1 MANTIFDLL
10 DNVQKPDNLNVNSRV
25 LIVDGLNLYLRAFAV
40 NGALNDNGVPVGGL
54 TGFLR
59 SLAYAIREVNPTRVI
74 VVYDGQGGSQRRRK
88 ILPEY
93 KSNRK
98 PGKRITRWDAFKN
111 ATEEKDAMKI
121 QFSRLIEYLD
131 FLPINVISIDRIEAD
146 DTIAYI
152 AHTLLDED
160 VTIMSADQDFL
171 QLVNERITVWSPI
184 KKKFYTPR
192 MVMDDYGVPAHNFL
206 MYKVLMGDKS
216 DNIEGVKG
224 LGPKK
229 LPKIVP
235 DLLTQNT
242 LDLDFILEHA
252 GKGEEPMH
260 KKIVE
265 SATQLQINEK
275 LMDLKNPPISG
286 ELKLQITR
294 LIEAPINLLSR
305 NDFIMMYNDDQLG
318 NTIVSPDLWLREHF
332 IKLNT
337 LAKQTH
343 G

>member
-1 MANTIFDLL
+1 MGDIFSLL
-10 DNVQKPDNLNVNSRV
+10 DNIQKPGDLGVNNRV

-74 VVYDGQGGSQRRRK
+74 IAYDGQGGSQRRRK
-88 ILPEY
+88 IHPEY
-93 KSNRK
+93 KANRK

-131 FLPINVISIDRIEAD
+131 FLPINVISIDKIEAD

-160 VTIMSADQDFL
+160 VTILSADQDFL
-171 QLVNERITVWSPI
+171 QLVNERITVWSPT

-192 MVMDDYGVPAHNFL
+192 MVEADYGVPAHNFL

-235 DLLTQNT
+235 DLLTQTT

-252 GKGEEPMH
+252 SKGEEPMH

-265 SATQLQINEK
+265 SIDQLHLNKE
-275 LMDLKNPPISG
+275 LMDLHNPPVSG
-286 ELKLQITR
+286 ELKLQIKR

-305 NDFIMMYNDDQLG
+305 NDFIMMYSDDQLG
-318 NTIVSPDLWLREHF
+318 NAIKAPDLWLREHF
-332 IKLNT
+332 VKLNT

-343 G
+343 E

>member
-1 MANTIFDLL
+1 MGDIFSLL
-10 DNVQKPDNLNVNSRV
+10 DNVQKPGDLGVNNRV

-88 ILPEY
+88 IHPDY
-93 KSNRK
+93 KANRK
-98 PGKRITRWDAFKN
+98 PGKRITRWDAFKD
-111 ATEEKDAMKI
+111 AREEKDAMKI

-131 FLPINVISIDRIEAD
+131 FLPINVISIDKIEAD

-160 VTIMSADQDFL
+160 VTILSADQDFL
-171 QLVNERITVWSPI
+171 QLVDERITVWSPT

-192 MVMDDYGVPAHNFL
+192 MVEADYGVPAHNFL

-235 DLLTQNT
+235 DLLTQTT

-260 KKIVE
+260 KKISE
-265 SATQLQINEK
+265 SEIQLRLNEE

-286 ELKLQITR
+286 ELKLQIAR

-305 NDFIMMYNDDQLG
+305 NDFIMMYSDDQLG
-318 NTIVSPDLWLREHF
+318 NAIKAPDLWLREHF
-332 IKLNT
+332 VKLNT

-343 G
+343 E

>member
-1 MANTIFDLL
+1 MGDIFSLL
-10 DNVQKPDNLNVNSRV
+10 DNVQKPGDLGVNNRV

-74 VVYDGQGGSQRRRK
+74 VVYDGAGGSQRRRK
-88 ILPEY
+88 IHPDY
-93 KSNRK
+93 KANRK

-111 ATEEKDAMKI
+111 ATEEKNAMKI

-152 AHTLLDED
+152 AHTLLDEE
-160 VTIMSADQDFL
+160 VTILSADQDFL
-171 QLVNERITVWSPI
+171 QLVDERITVWSPT

-235 DLLTQNT
+235 DLLTQTT

-260 KKIVE
+260 KKISE
-265 SATQLQINEK
+265 SEIQLRLNEE

-286 ELKLQITR
+286 ELKLQIAR

-305 NDFIMMYNDDQLG
+305 NDFIMMYSDDQLG
-318 NTIVSPDLWLREHF
+318 NAIKTPDLWLREHF

-343 G
+343 E

>member
-1 MANTIFDLL
+1 MGDIFSLL
-10 DNVQKPDNLNVNSRV
+10 DNIQKPGDLGVNNRV

-40 NGALNDNGVPVGGL
+40 NGALNENGVPVGGL

-88 ILPEY
+88 IHPDY
-93 KSNRK
+93 KANRK

-131 FLPINVISIDRIEAD
+131 FLPINVISIDKIEAD

-160 VTIMSADQDFL
+160 VTILSADQDFL
-171 QLVNERITVWSPI
+171 QLVNERITVWSPT

-192 MVMDDYGVPAHNFL
+192 MVEADYGVPAHNFL

-235 DLLTQNT
+235 DLLTQTT

-260 KKIVE
+260 KKISE
-265 SATQLQINEK
+265 SETQLRLNEE

-286 ELKLQITR
+286 ELKLQIAR

-305 NDFIMMYNDDQLG
+305 NDFIMMYSDDQLG
-318 NTIVSPDLWLREHF
+318 NAIKAPDLWLREHF

-343 G
+343 E

>member
-1 MANTIFDLL
+1 MEDIFSLL
-10 DNVQKPDNLNVNSRV
+10 DNVEKSDSLNVNDRV
-25 LIVDGLNLYLRAFAV
+25 LIVDGLNLYLRVFAV

-74 VVYDGQGGSQRRRK
+74 IVYDGAGGSQRRRK
-88 ILPEY
+88 IHSDY

-111 ATEEKDAMKI
+111 ATEEKESMKI
-121 QFSRLIEYLD
+121 QFSRLLEYLD

-152 AHTLLDED
+152 AHTLLDKE

-171 QLVNERITVWSPI
+171 QLVNDRITVWSPT

-192 MVMDDYGVPAHNFL
+192 MVEADYGIPAHNFL

-235 DLLTQNT
+235 DLFTQQT

-260 KKIVE
+260 KRISE
-265 SATQLQINEK
+265 SADQLQLNEE

-294 LIEAPINLLSR
+294 LIESPINLLSR
-305 NDFIMMYNDDQLG
+305 NDFIIMYNDDQLG
-318 NTIVSPDLWLREHF
+318 NAIASPDLWLKEHF

-337 LAKQTH
+337 FAKQTH
-343 G
+343 E

>member
-1 MANTIFDLL
+1 MEDIFSLL
-10 DNVQKPDNLNVNSRV
+10 DNVQKPGDLGVNNRV

-74 VVYDGQGGSQRRRK
+74 VVYDGAGGSQRRRK
-88 ILPEY
+88 IHPDY
-93 KSNRK
+93 KANRK

-131 FLPINVISIDRIEAD
+131 FLPINVISIDKIEAD

-160 VTIMSADQDFL
+160 VTILSADQDFL
-171 QLVNERITVWSPI
+171 QLVNERITVWSPT

-235 DLLTQNT
+235 DLLTQTT

-260 KKIVE
+260 KKISE
-265 SATQLQINEK
+265 SETQLRLNEE

-286 ELKLQITR
+286 ELKLQIAR

-305 NDFIMMYNDDQLG
+305 NDFIMMYSDDQLG
-318 NTIVSPDLWLREHF
+318 NAIKAPDLWLREHF
-332 IKLNT
+332 VKLNT

-343 G
+343 E

>member
-1 MANTIFDLL
+1 
-10 DNVQKPDNLNVNSRV
+10 
-25 LIVDGLNLYLRAFAV
+25 
-40 NGALNDNGVPVGGL
+40 
-54 TGFLR
+54 
-59 SLAYAIREVNPTRVI
+59 
-74 VVYDGQGGSQRRRK
+74 
-88 ILPEY
+88 
-93 KSNRK
+93 
-98 PGKRITRWDAFKN
+98 
-111 ATEEKDAMKI
+111 MKI

-131 FLPINVISIDRIEAD
+131 FLPINVISIDKIEAD

-152 AHTLLDED
+152 AHTLLNED

-192 MVMDDYGVPAHNFL
+192 MVMEDYGVPAHNFL
-206 MYKVLMGDKS
+206 MYKILMGDKS

-229 LPKIVP
+229 LSKIVP
-235 DLLTQNT
+235 DLLTQT
-242 LDLDFILEHA
+242 ILDLDFILEYA

-260 KKIVE
+260 KRIVE
-265 SATQLQINEK
+265 SATQLQLNEE

-286 ELKLQITR
+286 ELKLQIAR

-305 NDFIMMYNDDQLG
+305 NDFIMMYSDDQLG
-318 NTIVSPDLWLREHF
+318 NAIASPDLWLKEHF
-332 IKLNT
+332 LKLNT

-343 G
+343 E

>member
-1 MANTIFDLL
+1 MEDIFSLL
-10 DNVQKPDNLNVNSRV
+10 DNVQKPGDLGVNNRV

-74 VVYDGQGGSQRRRK
+74 IVYDGQGGSQRRRK
-88 ILPEY
+88 IHSDY

-111 ATEEKDAMKI
+111 ATEEKEAMKI
-121 QFSRLIEYLD
+121 QFSRLLDYLD

-152 AHTLLDED
+152 AHTLMNED
-160 VTIMSADQDFL
+160 VTIMSSDQDFL
-171 QLVNERITVWSPI
+171 QLVNDRITVWSPT

-206 MYKVLMGDKS
+206 MYKILMGDKS

-229 LPKIVP
+229 LPKIIP
-235 DLLTQNT
+235 DLLTHNT

-260 KKIVE
+260 KRIVE
-265 SATQLQINEK
+265 SETQLKINEE

-305 NDFIMMYNDDQLG
+305 NEFIMMYNDDQLG
-318 NTIVSPDLWLREHF
+318 NAIASPDLWLREHF

-343 G
+343 E

>member
-1 MANTIFDLL
+1 MGDIFSLL
-10 DNVQKPDNLNVNSRV
+10 DNVQKPGDLGVNNRV

-74 VVYDGQGGSQRRRK
+74 VVYDGAGGSQRRRK
-88 ILPEY
+88 IHPNY
-93 KSNRK
+93 KSQRK
-98 PGKRITRWDAFKN
+98 STKRITRWDAFKDVR
-111 ATEEKDAMKI
+111 EEKDAMKI

-146 DTIAYI
+146 ETIAYI

-192 MVMDDYGVPAHNFL
+192 MVIDDYGVPAHNFL

-216 DNIEGVKG
+216 DNIEGVKA

-229 LPKIVP
+229 LPK
-235 DLLTQNT
+235 
-242 LDLDFILEHA
+242 
-252 GKGEEPMH
+252 
-260 KKIVE
+260 
-265 SATQLQINEK
+265 
-275 LMDLKNPPISG
+275 
-286 ELKLQITR
+286 
-294 LIEAPINLLSR
+294 
-305 NDFIMMYNDDQLG
+305 
-318 NTIVSPDLWLREHF
+318 
-332 IKLNT
+332 
-337 LAKQTH
+337 
-343 G
+343 

>member
-1 MANTIFDLL
+1 MGDIFNLL
-10 DNVQKPDNLNVNSRV
+10 DNIQKPGDLGINNRV

-74 VVYDGQGGSQRRRK
+74 IAYDGQGGSQRRRK
-88 ILPEY
+88 IHPEY
-93 KSNRK
+93 KANRK

-131 FLPINVISIDRIEAD
+131 FLPINVISIDKIEAD

-160 VTIMSADQDFL
+160 VTILSADQDFL
-171 QLVNERITVWSPI
+171 QLVNERITVWSPT

-192 MVMDDYGVPAHNFL
+192 MVEADYGVPAHNFL

-216 DNIEGVKG
+216 DNLEGVKG

-235 DLLTQNT
+235 DLLTQTT

-260 KKIVE
+260 KRISE
-265 SATQLQINEK
+265 SETQLRLNEE

-305 NDFIMMYNDDQLG
+305 NDFIMMYSDDQLG
-318 NTIVSPDLWLREHF
+318 NAIKAPDLWLREHF
-332 IKLNT
+332 VKLNT

-343 G
+343 E

>member
-1 MANTIFDLL
+1 MGDIFSLL
-10 DNVQKPDNLNVNSRV
+10 DNVQKPGDLGVNNRV

-88 ILPEY
+88 IHPNY
-93 KSNRK
+93 KANRT
-98 PGKRITRWDAFKN
+98 PGKRITRWDAFKD
-111 ATEEKDAMKI
+111 ARAEKDAMKI

-131 FLPINVISIDRIEAD
+131 FLPVNVISIDKIEAD

-160 VTIMSADQDFL
+160 VTILSADQDFL
-171 QLVNERITVWSPI
+171 QLVNERITVWSPT

-235 DLLTQNT
+235 DLLTQTT

-265 SATQLQINEK
+265 SATQLQINEE

-286 ELKLQITR
+286 ELKLQIAR

-305 NDFIMMYNDDQLG
+305 NDFIMMYSDDQLG
-318 NTIVSPDLWLREHF
+318 NAIKAPDLWLREHF
-332 IKLNT
+332 VKLNT

-343 G
+343 E

>member
-1 MANTIFDLL
+1 MEDIFSLL
-10 DNVQKPDNLNVNSRV
+10 DNIEKSDSLNVNDRV
-25 LIVDGLNLYLRAFAV
+25 LIVDGLNLYLRVFAV

-74 VVYDGQGGSQRRRK
+74 IVYDGAGGSQRRRK
-88 ILPEY
+88 ILPNY

-98 PGKRITRWDAFKN
+98 PGKRITRWDAFKD
-111 ATEEKDAMKI
+111 AREEKESMKI
-121 QFSRLIEYLD
+121 QFSRLLEYLD

-152 AHTLLDED
+152 AHTLLDKE

-171 QLVNERITVWSPI
+171 QLVNDRITVWSPT

-192 MVMDDYGVPAHNFL
+192 MVEADYGIPAHNFL
-206 MYKVLMGDKS
+206 MYKALMGDKS
-216 DNIEGVKG
+216 DNIPGVKG

-235 DLLTQNT
+235 DLFTQTT

-252 GKGEEPMH
+252 GKGKEPMH
-260 KKIVE
+260 KKISE
-265 SATQLQINEK
+265 SAIQLRLNEE

-286 ELKLQITR
+286 ELKLRITR
-294 LIEAPINLLSR
+294 LIEAPMNLLSR
-305 NDFIMMYNDDQLG
+305 NDFIIMYNDDQLG
-318 NTIVSPDLWLREHF
+318 NAIASPDLWLKEHF

-337 LAKQTH
+337 FAKQTH
-343 G
+343 E

>member
-1 MANTIFDLL
+1 MEDIFSLL
-10 DNVQKPDNLNVNSRV
+10 DNIKEGDSLNVNDRV
-25 LIVDGLNLYLRAFAV
+25 LIVDGLNLYLRVFAV

-74 VVYDGQGGSQRRRK
+74 IVYDGQGGSQRRRK
-88 ILPEY
+88 IHPDY

-111 ATEEKDAMKI
+111 ATEEKESMKI

-131 FLPINVISIDRIEAD
+131 FLPINVISIDKIEAD

-152 AHTLLDED
+152 AHTLLDKE

-171 QLVNERITVWSPI
+171 QLVSDRITVWSPT

-192 MVMDDYGVPAHNFL
+192 MVEADYGVPAHNFL

-235 DLLTQNT
+235 DLLTQTT

-260 KKIVE
+260 KKISE
-265 SATQLQINEK
+265 SATQLRINEE
-275 LMDLKNPPISG
+275 LMDVKNPPVSG
-286 ELKLQITR
+286 ELKLRIQR

-305 NDFIMMYNDDQLG
+305 NDFIIMYNDDQLG
-318 NTIVSPDLWLREHF
+318 NAIKSPDLWLKEHF

-337 LAKQTH
+337 FAKQTH
-343 G
+343 E

>member
-1 MANTIFDLL
+1 
-10 DNVQKPDNLNVNSRV
+10 
-25 LIVDGLNLYLRAFAV
+25 
-40 NGALNDNGVPVGGL
+40 
-54 TGFLR
+54 
-59 SLAYAIREVNPTRVI
+59 
-74 VVYDGQGGSQRRRK
+74 
-88 ILPEY
+88 
-93 KSNRK
+93 
-98 PGKRITRWDAFKN
+98 
-111 ATEEKDAMKI
+111 MKI

-131 FLPINVISIDRIEAD
+131 FLPVNVISIDKIEAD

-152 AHTLLDED
+152 AHTLLSED
-160 VTIMSADQDFL
+160 VTILSADQDFL
-171 QLVNERITVWSPI
+171 QLVDERITVWSPT

-235 DLLTQNT
+235 DLLTQTT

-260 KKIVE
+260 KKISE
-265 SATQLQINEK
+265 SETQLRLNEE

-286 ELKLQITR
+286 ELKLQIAR

-305 NDFIMMYNDDQLG
+305 NDFIMMYSDDQLG
-318 NTIVSPDLWLREHF
+318 NAIKAPDLWLREHF
-332 IKLNT
+332 VKLNT

-343 G
+343 E

>member
-1 MANTIFDLL
+1 MEDIFSLL
-10 DNVQKPDNLNVNSRV
+10 DNVQKPGDLGVNNRV

-88 ILPEY
+88 IHPEY
-93 KSNRK
+93 KANRK

-160 VTIMSADQDFL
+160 VTILSADQDFL
-171 QLVNERITVWSPI
+171 QLVDERITVWSPT

-235 DLLTQNT
+235 DLLTQTT

-260 KKIVE
+260 KKISE
-265 SATQLQINEK
+265 SETQLRLNEE

-286 ELKLQITR
+286 ELKLQIAR

-305 NDFIMMYNDDQLG
+305 NDFIMMYSDDQLG
-318 NTIVSPDLWLREHF
+318 NAIKAPDLWLREHF
-332 IKLNT
+332 VKLNT

-343 G
+343 E

>member
-1 MANTIFDLL
+1 MEDIFSLL
-10 DNVQKPDNLNVNSRV
+10 DNIKEGDSLNVNDRV
-25 LIVDGLNLYLRAFAV
+25 LIVDGLNLYLRVFAV

-74 VVYDGQGGSQRRRK
+74 IVYDGQGGSQRRRK
-88 ILPEY
+88 IHPDY

-111 ATEEKDAMKI
+111 ATEEKESMKI

-131 FLPINVISIDRIEAD
+131 FLPINVISIDKIEAD
-146 DTIAYI
+146 YTIAYI
-152 AHTLLDED
+152 AHTLLDKE

-171 QLVNERITVWSPI
+171 QLVSDRITVWSPT

-192 MVMDDYGVPAHNFL
+192 MVEADYGVPAHNFL

-235 DLLTQNT
+235 DLLTQTT

-260 KKIVE
+260 KKISE
-265 SATQLQINEK
+265 SATQLRINEE
-275 LMDLKNPPISG
+275 LMDLKNPPVSG
-286 ELKLQITR
+286 ELKLRIQR

-305 NDFIMMYNDDQLG
+305 NDFIIMYNDDQLG
-318 NTIVSPDLWLREHF
+318 NAIKSPDLWLKEHF

-337 LAKQTH
+337 FAKQTH
-343 G
+343 E

>member
-1 MANTIFDLL
+1 MEDIFSLL
-10 DNVQKPDNLNVNSRV
+10 DNIEKNDSIGVNDRV
-25 LIVDGLNLYLRAFAV
+25 LIVDGLNLYLRVFAV

-74 VVYDGQGGSQRRRK
+74 IVYDGAGGSQRRRK
-88 ILPEY
+88 IHSDY

-98 PGKRITRWDAFKN
+98 PGKRITRWDAFKD
-111 ATEEKDAMKI
+111 AREEKESMKI
-121 QFSRLIEYLD
+121 QFSRLLEYLD

-152 AHTLLDED
+152 AHTLLDKE

-171 QLVNERITVWSPI
+171 QLVNDRITVWSPT

-192 MVMDDYGVPAHNFL
+192 MVEADYGIPAHNFL
-206 MYKVLMGDKS
+206 MYKALMGDKS
-216 DNIEGVKG
+216 DNIPGVKG

-235 DLLTQNT
+235 DLFTQTT

-260 KKIVE
+260 KRISE
-265 SATQLQINEK
+265 SADQLRLNEE

-305 NDFIMMYNDDQLG
+305 NDFIIMYNDDQLG
-318 NTIVSPDLWLREHF
+318 NAIASPDLWLKEHF

-337 LAKQTH
+337 FAKQTH
-343 G
+343 E

>member
-1 MANTIFDLL
+1 MEDIFSLL
-10 DNVQKPDNLNVNSRV
+10 DNIEKNDSLGVNDRV
-25 LIVDGLNLYLRAFAV
+25 LIVDGLNLYLRVFAV

-74 VVYDGQGGSQRRRK
+74 IVYDGAGGSQRRRK
-88 ILPEY
+88 IHSDY

-111 ATEEKDAMKI
+111 ASEEKESMKI
-121 QFSRLIEYLD
+121 QFSRLLEYLD

-152 AHTLLDED
+152 AHTLLNKE

-171 QLVNERITVWSPI
+171 QLVNDRITVWSPT

-192 MVMDDYGVPAHNFL
+192 MVEADYGIPAHNFL

-235 DLLTQNT
+235 DLFTQNT

-260 KKIVE
+260 KKISE
-265 SATQLQINEK
+265 SADQLHINEE

-286 ELKLQITR
+286 ELKLKITR

-305 NDFIMMYNDDQLG
+305 NDFIIMYNDDQLG
-318 NTIVSPDLWLREHF
+318 NAIKAPDLWLREHF

-343 G
+343 E

>member
-1 MANTIFDLL
+1 MSDIFSLL
-10 DNVQKPDNLNVNSRV
+10 DNVKENDSLGVNDRV
-25 LIVDGLNLYLRAFAV
+25 LIVDGLNLYLRVFAV

-74 VVYDGQGGSQRRRK
+74 VVYDGAGGSQRRRK
-88 ILPEY
+88 ILPDY
-93 KSNRK
+93 KSNRT

-111 ATEEKDAMKI
+111 SNEEKEAMKI
-121 QFSRLIEYLD
+121 QFSRLLDYLD

-152 AHTLLDED
+152 AHTLMNED
-160 VTIMSADQDFL
+160 VTIMSSDQDFL
-171 QLVNERITVWSPI
+171 QLVNERITVWSPT

-260 KKIVE
+260 KRIVE
-265 SATQLQINEK
+265 SATQLQINEE

-294 LIEAPINLLSR
+294 LIESPINLLSR
-305 NDFIMMYNDDQLG
+305 NDFIIMYNDDQLG
-318 NTIVSPDLWLREHF
+318 NAIQIPDLWLKEHF
-332 IKLNT
+332 TKLNT
-337 LAKQTH
+337 IAKQTH
-343 G
+343 E

>member
-1 MANTIFDLL
+1 MGDIFSLL
-10 DNVQKPDNLNVNSRV
+10 DNVQKPGDLGVNNRV

-40 NGALNDNGVPVGGL
+40 NGALNENGVPVGGL

-88 ILPEY
+88 IHPEY
-93 KSNRK
+93 KANRK

-131 FLPINVISIDRIEAD
+131 FLPINVISIDKIEAD

-160 VTIMSADQDFL
+160 VTILSADQDFL
-171 QLVNERITVWSPI
+171 QLVNERITVWSPT

-192 MVMDDYGVPAHNFL
+192 MVEADYGVPAHNFL

-235 DLLTQNT
+235 DLLTQTT

-260 KKIVE
+260 KKISE
-265 SATQLQINEK
+265 SETQLRLNEE

-305 NDFIMMYNDDQLG
+305 NDFIMMYSDDQLG
-318 NTIVSPDLWLREHF
+318 NAIKAPELWLREHF
-332 IKLNT
+332 VKLNT

-343 G
+343 E

>member
-1 MANTIFDLL
+1 M
-10 DNVQKPDNLNVNSRV
+10 V
-25 LIVDGLNLYLRAFAV
+25 
-40 NGALNDNGVPVGGL
+40 
-54 TGFLR
+54 
-59 SLAYAIREVNPTRVI
+59 
-74 VVYDGQGGSQRRRK
+74 
-88 ILPEY
+88 
-93 KSNRK
+93 
-98 PGKRITRWDAFKN
+98 
-111 ATEEKDAMKI
+111 
-121 QFSRLIEYLD
+121 
-131 FLPINVISIDRIEAD
+131 EA
-146 DTIAYI
+146 
-152 AHTLLDED
+152 
-160 VTIMSADQDFL
+160 
-171 QLVNERITVWSPI
+171 
-184 KKKFYTPR
+184 
-192 MVMDDYGVPAHNFL
+192 DYGVPAHNFL

-235 DLLTQNT
+235 DLLTQTT

-260 KKIVE
+260 KKISE
-265 SATQLQINEK
+265 SETQLRLNEE

-286 ELKLQITR
+286 ELKLQIAR

-318 NTIVSPDLWLREHF
+318 NAVKAPDLWLREHF

-343 G
+343 E

>member
-1 MANTIFDLL
+1 MEDIFSLL
-10 DNVQKPDNLNVNSRV
+10 DNVEKSDSLNVNDRV
-25 LIVDGLNLYLRAFAV
+25 LIVDGLNLYLRVFAV

-74 VVYDGQGGSQRRRK
+74 IVYDGEGGSQRRRK
-88 ILPEY
+88 IQPEY

-98 PGKRITRWDAFKN
+98 PGNRITRWDAFKN
-111 ATEEKDAMKI
+111 ATEEKESMKI

-131 FLPINVISIDRIEAD
+131 FLPINVISIDKIEAD

-152 AHTLLDED
+152 AHTLLDKE

-171 QLVNERITVWSPI
+171 QLVNDRITVWSPT

-192 MVMDDYGVPAHNFL
+192 MVEADYGIPAHNFL

-235 DLLTQNT
+235 DLFTQTT

-260 KKIVE
+260 KRISE
-265 SATQLQINEK
+265 SANQLQLNEE

-286 ELKLQITR
+286 ELKLRITR

-305 NDFIMMYNDDQLG
+305 NDFIIMYNDDQLG
-318 NTIVSPDLWLREHF
+318 NAIASPDLWLKEHF

-337 LAKQTH
+337 FAKQTH
-343 G
+343 E

>member
-1 MANTIFDLL
+1 MEDIFSLL
-10 DNVQKPDNLNVNSRV
+10 DNVQKPGDLGVNNRV

-40 NGALNDNGVPVGGL
+40 NGALNENGVPVGGL

-88 ILPEY
+88 IHPDY
-93 KSNRK
+93 KANRK

-160 VTIMSADQDFL
+160 VTILSADQDFL
-171 QLVNERITVWSPI
+171 QLVDERITVWSPT

-192 MVMDDYGVPAHNFL
+192 MVEADYGVPAHNFL

-235 DLLTQNT
+235 DLLTQTT

-260 KKIVE
+260 KKISE
-265 SATQLQINEK
+265 SETQLRLNEE

-305 NDFIMMYNDDQLG
+305 NDFIMMYSDDQLG
-318 NTIVSPDLWLREHF
+318 NAIKAPELWLREHF
-332 IKLNT
+332 VKLNT

-343 G
+343 E

>member
-1 MANTIFDLL
+1 MGDIFSLL
-10 DNVQKPDNLNVNSRV
+10 DNVQKPGDLGVNNRV

-88 ILPEY
+88 IHPEY
-93 KSNRK
+93 KANRK

-131 FLPINVISIDRIEAD
+131 FLPINVISIDKIEAD

-160 VTIMSADQDFL
+160 VTILSADQDFL
-171 QLVNERITVWSPI
+171 QLVNERITVWSPT

-192 MVMDDYGVPAHNFL
+192 MVEADYGVPAHNFL

-235 DLLTQNT
+235 DLLTQTT

-260 KKIVE
+260 KKISE
-265 SATQLQINEK
+265 SETQLRLNEE

-305 NDFIMMYNDDQLG
+305 NDFIMMYSDDQLG
-318 NTIVSPDLWLREHF
+318 NAIKAPDLWLREHF
-332 IKLNT
+332 VKLNT

-343 G
+343 E

>member
-1 MANTIFDLL
+1 MEDIFSLL
-10 DNVQKPDNLNVNSRV
+10 DNVQKPGDLGVNNRV

-74 VVYDGQGGSQRRRK
+74 VVYDGAGGSQRRRK
-88 ILPEY
+88 IHPEY
-93 KSNRK
+93 KTNRK

-131 FLPINVISIDRIEAD
+131 LLPINVISIDRIEAD

-152 AHTLLDED
+152 AHTLMKED

-171 QLVNERITVWSPI
+171 QLVNDRITVWSPT

-206 MYKVLMGDKS
+206 MYKILMGDKS

-260 KKIVE
+260 KRIVE
-265 SATQLQINEK
+265 SETQLKTNEE

-294 LIEAPINLLSR
+294 LIEAPINLLSS
-305 NDFIMMYNDDQLG
+305 NDFNTMYLEDQMG
-318 NTIVSPDLWLREHF
+318 NAIDIPDIWLKQHF
-332 IKLNT
+332 TKLNSY
-337 LAKQTH
+337 AKATH
-343 G
+343 E